1 MAKIAALGAYVYQA
15 VLALG
20 LLLVVSNRLPS
31 AEFTAYSLFVS
42 IVQFTAIACF
52 EWIRFACS
60 RFYPGPDA
68 QSEASERGT
77 IAYEFLACCGFC
89 GLGALIAWLCGV
101 PAPVA
106 GLGAVAAVVQGGSEI
121 HLTMLRFRHAF
132 RLFSWMQALRASLM
146 AAGTLAGAWAG
157 PDFAHVLVG
166 MIAGYL
172 AYVFV
177 AVLVS
182 RGGFG
187 APMRRSREA
196 MRKHLAY
203 GGISAGASV
212 AAMLAPLG
220 LKAIFT
226 AVLGGQGAAA
236 PLLALDLLQRPF
248 VLIVSAI
255 YAIRYPT
262 LVQLFDR
269 DSGSGAFRREL
280 GRYYVLLAGFSM
292 MGAAAVLSLLAFA
305 TALLIAPDLRAS
317 FLRIAPLITL
327 TALAR
332 ALVQTL
338 LPTAA
343 HLQRRLAAIAL
354 LAVFDSALMCL
365 GALVATGLL
374 GASDVA
380 ISAGATVGA
389 LIALAGG
396 LVLLRLLPFEL
407 PRLPL
412 VSALLALVAAWV
424 VSIWLGGNAVM
435 AAVAGLAATLLISL
449 PALPRM
455 LRWLAH

>member
-1 MAKIAALGAYVYQA
+1 MAKIAALGAYIYQA

-20 LLLVVSNRLPS
+20 LLLVISNRLPS
-31 AEFTAYSLFVS
+31 AEFTAYSLFIS
-42 IVQFTAIACF
+42 IVQFAAIACF

-68 QSEASERGT
+68 RSEAAERGT
-77 IAYEFLACCGFC
+77 IAREFLACCGFC
-89 GLGALIAWLCGV
+89 GGGAVIAWLCGV

-106 GLGAVAAVVQGGSEI
+106 GLGAVAAAVQGGSEI

-146 AAGTLAGAWAG
+146 AIGTLAGAWAG
-157 PDFAHVLVG
+157 PDFAHVLAGV
-166 MIAGYL
+166 MAGYL
-172 AYVFV
+172 AYLVL
-177 AVLVS
+177 AILVS
-182 RGGFG
+182 RGDFG
-187 APMRRSREA
+187 MPGRWSRETMRR
-196 MRKHLAY
+196 HLAY

-226 AVLGGQGAAA
+226 AVLGGQAAAA

-255 YAIRYPT
+255 YAIRYPS

-269 DSGSGAFRREL
+269 DAASAEFRREL
-280 GRYYVLLAGFSM
+280 GRYYALLAGFAT
-292 MGAAAVLSLLAFA
+292 MGAAAVLSLLAIA
-305 TALLIAPDLRAS
+305 TTLLIAPDLRES
-317 FLRIAPLITL
+317 FLRVAPLLTL
-327 TALAR
+327 SALIR

-343 HLQRRLAAIAL
+343 HLQRRLAAIAG
-354 LAVFDSALMCL
+354 LALFDSALMCA
-365 GALVATGLL
+365 GALVAVGIFGGTDL
-374 GASDVA
+374 A
-380 ISAGATVGA
+380 ISAGAAAGA
-389 LIALAGG
+389 VIALAGG
-396 LVLLRLLPFEL
+396 LLLLRLLPFEM

-412 VSALLALVAAWV
+412 ASALVAMAAAGA
-424 VSIWLGGNAVM
+424 VSFWPGGNPIW
-435 AAVAGLAATLLISL
+435 AAAAGLAVTVLASL

-455 LRWLAH
+455 LRWLAQ

>member
-1 MAKIAALGAYVYQA
+1 MAKIAALGAYIYQA

-20 LLLVVSNRLPS
+20 LLLVVAHRLPA
-31 AEFTAYSLFVS
+31 AEFTAYSLFISV
-42 IVQFTAIACF
+42 VQFGAIACF

-68 QSEASERGT
+68 QSEATERGT
-77 IAYEFLACCGFC
+77 ITSEFLACCGLC
-89 GLGALIAWLCGV
+89 VVGALIAWFCGV

-106 GLGAVAAVVQGGSEI
+106 GLGAVAAIVQGGSEI

-146 AAGTLAGAWAG
+146 AIGTLAGAWAEA
-157 PDFAHVLVG
+157 DFAHVLGGV
-166 MIAGYL
+166 MAGYL
-172 AYVFV
+172 AYLVL
-177 AVLVS
+177 AILVS

-187 APMRRSREA
+187 EPGRWSLEA
-196 MRKHLAY
+196 MRRHLAY

-226 AVLGGQGAAA
+226 ATLGGQAAAA

-255 YAIRYPT
+255 YAIRYPS

-269 DSGSGAFRREL
+269 DGGSGEFRREL
-280 GRYYVLLAGFSM
+280 GRYYALLAGFSA
-292 MGAAAVLSLLAFA
+292 MGAAAVLSLLAVA
-305 TALLIAPDLRAS
+305 TTLLIAPELRES
-317 FLRIAPLITL
+317 FLRVAPLITF
-327 TALAR
+327 TALIR
-332 ALVQTL
+332 AIVQTL

-343 HLQRRLAAIAL
+343 HLQRRLAAIAG
-354 LAVFDSALMCL
+354 LAVFDSALMCA
-365 GALVATGLL
+365 GALAATAWFG
-374 GASDVA
+374 GTDFT
-380 ISAGATVGA
+380 ISAGAAVGA
-389 LIALAGG
+389 LVALAGG
-396 LVLLRLLPFEL
+396 LLLLRLLPFEM

-412 VSALLALVAAWV
+412 ASALLAIVAAWAI
-424 VSIWLGGNAVM
+424 STWLGGNAVLA
-435 AAVAGLAATLLISL
+435 AAVGLGATMLASL